1 MPLNIKKTEEFNKG
15 DEEDFKLHIYNL
27 PFERCSC
34 RDENDNFTR
43 IARNYRE
50 FYDRFLSKKE
60 TAEEILNDMG
70 IMRMCCRRRFANP
83 PLDFMIDRSSD
94 RWFDA
99 RERNTISYGT
109 RELSAKNPPPDF
121 PILSL

>member
-1 MPLNIKKTEEFNKG
+1 MPLTIKKTGQIGQK
-15 DEEDFKLHIYNL
+15 DEEDPKLHIYNL
-27 PFERCSC
+27 PFEKCSC

-70 IMRMCCRRRFANP
+70 IMRMCCRRRYANP
-83 PLDFMIDRSSD
+83 PLDFMINRSKD

-109 RELSAKNPPPDF
+109 RELTAKNPPPDF